1 MTKRMNG
8 AYTVTRII
16 KASALLPDTRMLFQ
30 LWNEHQST
38 EDNLREAERQNIFG
52 KASRSRARD
61 VLNVFR
67 QRYFRENGTA
77 VALQRLVC
85 SPLPAEVTDRVLYY
99 YVALA
104 EPILYD
110 FVIDYLYDL
119 YQRGRH
125 VIAKE
130 DTLDFIERAIADGR
144 TAGPWRSTET
154 RDRVARGLL
163 ATLRDFHILSG
174 RKGSPK
180 SKTFAPVH
188 LPVEA
193 FAFIA
198 LDIHG
203 DVVSGERFLRH
214 PHWRLFLLDVNAVER
229 LFVEAH
235 QLGYLRYQAAG
246 SIIRVEFLH
255 KDPAAMV
262 DAFVE
267 RWQVWNR

>member
-1 MTKRMNG
+1 VTKRIDG
-8 AYTVTRII
+8 DYTVTSII
-16 KASALLPDTRMLFQ
+16 KASALLPDTRTLFQ
-30 LWNEHQST
+30 SWDEGRTT

-52 KASRSRARD
+52 KASRSRVRD
-61 VLNVFR
+61 ILNVFR
-67 QRYFRENGTA
+67 RRYFRVNGAAT
-77 VALQRLVC
+77 ALQRLVC
-85 SPLPAEVTDRVLYY
+85 SPLPAEVTDRVFYY
-99 YVALA
+99 YAALA

-110 FVIDYLYDL
+110 FVTDFLYEL

-144 TAGPWRSTET
+144 TAGAWRSAET
-154 RDRVARGLL
+154 RDRVARGVL

-174 RKGSPK
+174 RRGSAK

-198 LDIHG
+198 FDIHS
-203 DVVSGERFLRH
+203 DVVSGERLLRH

-229 LFVEAH
+229 LFVGAH

-246 SIIRVEFLH
+246 SIIRIEFPYHDLV
-255 KDPAAMV
+255 ALV
-262 DAFVE
+262 DAVVE
-267 RWQVWNR
+267 TTLRV